1 MIYYNF
7 PYRGAVEYEKTIL
20 NAFPLHN
27 EAQRKGKSIHDAM
40 IDIEKSVDEELNKER
55 IELERITCYL
65 KR

>member
-7 PYRGAVEYEKTIL
+7 PYRGPVEYEKTIL
-20 NAFPLHN
+20 SAFPLHN
-27 EAQRKGKSIHDAM
+27 EAQRKTKAIHNAM
-40 IDIEKSVDEELNKER
+40 TEIEKSVDEGLKKQR